1 MEYNVYTELDQIS
14 DDLIAL
20 IVSEL
25 ARFHMTC
32 EFIQTFSFADS
43 PGFVPFKFRLHT
55 SQIPEL
61 VGKDLLSGVE
71 R

>member
-1 MEYNVYTELDQIS
+1 MSMEYNVYTELDQIS

-32 EFIQTFSFADS
+32 
-43 PGFVPFKFRLHT
+43 
-55 SQIPEL
+55 
-61 VGKDLLSGVE
+61 
-71 R
+71 